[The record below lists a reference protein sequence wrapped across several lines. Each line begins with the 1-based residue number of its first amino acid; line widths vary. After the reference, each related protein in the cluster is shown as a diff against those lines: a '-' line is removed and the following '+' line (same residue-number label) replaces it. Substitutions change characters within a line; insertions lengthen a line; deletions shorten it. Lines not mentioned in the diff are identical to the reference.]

1 MQIISDRISL
11 WERVF
16 YCFDR
21 ISEDSYTSIDA
32 AVFFEITE
40 LELLS
45 HILCGKYTGLSK
57 Y

>member
-1 MQIISDRISL
+1 MQIISVRISL